1 MRFVLV
7 SNLTDCSARVFV
19 CACVCVRYER
29 KQMGVFFLNCTAQ
42 LFFHLAICTHVL
54 AFSFIYTLNTENCP
68 CVFCFEYIH
77 TTIAIKRK
85 SGYSTFLPPYNSAQ
99 IFFYSSWNYFLTEI
113 IRQHRTESR
122 FCPLC
127 LLALQLC
134 VSKCNCCKLL

>member
-99 IFFYSSWNYFLTEI
+99 IFFLFKLELFFNRDNQTAQDRKQILPSLSA
-113 IRQHRTESR
+113 S
-122 FCPLC
+122 
-127 LLALQLC
+127 LATVCQQM
-134 VSKCNCCKLL
+134 